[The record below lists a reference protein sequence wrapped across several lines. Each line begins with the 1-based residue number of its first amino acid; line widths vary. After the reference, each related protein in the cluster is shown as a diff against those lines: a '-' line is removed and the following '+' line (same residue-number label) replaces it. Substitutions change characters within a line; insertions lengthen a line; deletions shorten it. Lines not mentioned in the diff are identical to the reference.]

1 MSSPVQLNI
10 RRGYPTDRTV
20 EMDVISNKDVNI
32 GLELLMNTDKKKPVD
47 SHGSPRAN
55 EYSGSQRERDE
66 DDRDYRGSS
75 SGRERLDLSQY
86 DDDELKF
93 ENIIKNGSSEDVRS
107 NRSQKMEQLFTKL
120 NLPTSESHG
129 SNPLADLDHSKH
141 SSSSYDDY
149 EHQDYRRSSS
159 DDREDER
166 DERRDDDRND
176 HRERRDDDYDRRS
189 RSEYHVSSNRMSY
202 EEEKEAKE
210 KILFELE
217 KMRRLGVQGIK
228 RFNMSNDL
236 EEMQY
241 ELSKIKKEREIEG
254 SIKFQR
260 KILMAFVTGVEL
272 LNNKFDYFN
281 VHLDG
286 WSEAVHENQNEYDE
300 IFEELHEKYAVK
312 TKMAPE
318 LRLLFALAGS
328 AFMHHL
334 TNSMFKT
341 SMPGIGD
348 ILKQNPNLMNDVMK
362 AATNQMPY
370 PEQRQAANIFSQ
382 FAQMG
387 SSGGRPA
394 PRPAPAPQAEDSDDD
409 VPSYEPRPDTSKR
422 VAPAPSTSA
431 PKKKS
436 IPPPMGVEDVLNDLK
451 STTSSSDSIS
461 EIISQSERRPR
472 KTLFQKPKMD
482 KNSANSTLSL

>member
-10 RRGYPTDRTV
+10 RRGYPTERTV

-32 GLELLMNTDKKKPVD
+32 GLELLMNTDKKKPVE
-47 SHGSPRAN
+47 SSASPRV
-55 EYSGSQRERDE
+55 SSTREDY
-66 DDRDYRGSS
+66 DDGRDYRS
-75 SGRERLDLSQY
+75 SGREERERLDLSQY
-86 DDDELKF
+86 DDDDLKF
-93 ENIIKNGSSEDVRS
+93 ENIVGKGSSSGEDA
-107 NRSQKMEQLFTKL
+107 RSQHMENLFTKL
-120 NLPTSESHG
+120 NLPQSESPRA
-129 SNPLADLDHSKH
+129 NPLADLDHSNH
-141 SSSSYDDY
+141 RDSDYD
-149 EHQDYRRSSS
+149 HQDYRRSSEEN
-159 DDREDER
+159 DDRDHHR
-166 DERRDDDRND
+166 DERS
-176 HRERRDDDYDRRS
+176 ERRDDDDYDRRS
-189 RSEYHVSSNRMSY
+189 RSEYRVSASRMSY

-210 KILFELE
+210 KVLYELE

-241 ELSKIKKEREIEG
+241 ELNRIKKEREIEG

-260 KILMAFVTGVEL
+260 KVLMAFVTGVEL
-272 LNNKFDYFN
+272 LNSKFDYFN

-286 WSEAVHENQNEYDE
+286 WSESVHESQNEYDE

-341 SMPGIGD
+341 SVPGIGD

-362 AATNQMPY
+362 AATNQMPF
-370 PEQRQAANIFSQ
+370 PEQRQAANIFGQ

-387 SSGGRPA
+387 GSGRPSSQQS
-394 PRPAPAPQAEDSDDD
+394 RVQVEESDDD
-409 VPSYEPRPDTSKR
+409 IPAYEPRPETKKA
-422 VAPAPSTSA
+422 APAPSSTSA

-436 IPPPMGVEDVLNDLK
+436 IPPPVGVDEVLNDLK
-451 STTSSSDSIS
+451 STSTNSDSIS

-472 KTLFQKPKMD
+472 KTLFQKPSMK
-482 KNSANSTLSL
+482 SSTNSTLSL

>member
-10 RRGYPTDRTV
+10 RRGYPTDRKV
-20 EMDVISNKDVNI
+20 EMDVLSNKEVNI

-47 SHGSPRAN
+47 AASPRAG
-55 EYSGSQRERDE
+55 EYSGIQRDDE
-66 DDRDYRGSS
+66 DDNR
-75 SGRERLDLSQY
+75 RLDLNNY
-86 DDDELKF
+86 DDDDLKF
-93 ENIIKNGSSEDVRS
+93 ENIVGKGSSSSEDLHS
-107 NRSQKMEQLFTKL
+107 NRSQKMEHLFNKL
-120 NLPTSESHG
+120 NLPTSESPRV
-129 SNPLADLDHSKH
+129 SPLADLDHSKH
-141 SSSSYDDY
+141 GDSGSSDYGDYD
-149 EHQDYRRSSS
+149 HHDYRRSS
-159 DDREDER
+159 EG
-166 DERRDDDRND
+166 DDDR
-176 HRERRDDDYDRRS
+176 REERREDRREEEYDRRS
-189 RSEYHVSSNRMSY
+189 RSEYHVQSNRMSY

-210 KILFELE
+210 KILYELE
-217 KMRRLGVQGIK
+217 KMRRLGVSGIK
-228 RFNMSNDL
+228 RFNMSSDL

-241 ELSKIKKEREIEG
+241 ELNKIKKEREIEG

-260 KILMAFVTGVEL
+260 KVLMAFVTGVEL
-272 LNNKFDYFN
+272 INSKFNYFN

-286 WSEAVHENQNEYDE
+286 WSETIHENQNDYDE

-318 LRLLFALAGS
+318 LRLVFALAGS

-362 AATNQMPY
+362 AATNQMPF
-370 PEQRQAANIFSQ
+370 PEQRQAANIFGQ
-382 FAQMG
+382 FAQMA
-387 SSGGRPA
+387 GGGQRQA
-394 PRPAPAPQAEDSDDD
+394 PRPAAPQAASAEDSDDD
-409 VPSYEPRPDTSKR
+409 IPAYEPRPETVKR
-422 VAPAPSTSA
+422 PVSTPAPTA
-431 PKKKS
+431 AKKKS

-451 STTSSSDSIS
+451 STTSASDSIS